1 MKTKM
6 ISLREKKDT
15 NHTIQDPEYTSNY
28 FSLHEVTG
36 NEVFLSNKNAEEDMA
51 VVTSVDI

>member
-6 ISLREKKDT
+6 ISLRETTDT
-15 NHTIQDPEYTSNY
+15 NHQIQDPEYTSNY
-28 FSLHEVTG
+28 FSLHEVIE
-36 NEVFLSNKNAEEDMA
+36 NEVFLSNKNAEEDMV